1 MRPAIVQCLVV
12 SGCIGGISCIKV
24 NPAWDD
30 GAAGTSTTAG
40 PPGTGSSGTTGAAP
54 TTGEA
59 ATGATGTGTGAGA
72 GTGTGDDATTGVV
85 TTGDIGSSSGEGSGP
100 GMPTGA
106 CLEWDTLPL
115 KLAVEDTGVV
125 QSVDPEPCPWSK
137 EFENCLSLNFG
148 TTEFFRLINDKDEGR
163 NAALLRFPVTSLDA
177 AVAAAGR
184 DPLDLLGLRLE
195 LVVWEKDGE
204 PEEPYTLEIHALH
217 AANFGW
223 TEGTKDGSFAV
234 DGDSSD
240 TCMTRQAGDCIAW
253 PMGRAID
260 GAALLGLLEVDED
273 LAADNDQ
280 DEDPGQYHAKLRS
293 ERLTGALELFG
304 GPVAP
309 SFAVMLKTR
318 RDLDDEVVGLKLHE
332 ADWPDPTLLG
342 DFCVQWDG

>member
-1 MRPAIVQCLVV
+1 MRPLIVGCLVV
-12 SGCIGGISCIKV
+12 SGCIGGVGCIKA

-40 PPGTGSSGTTGAAP
+40 PPGTSGGTTAAP

-59 ATGATGTGTGAGA
+59 ATGGTGE
-72 GTGTGDDATTGVV
+72 DATTTVA
-85 TTGDIGSSSGEGSGP
+85 TTGDSGSSSGVGSS
-100 GMPTGA
+100 TGVGTGT
-106 CLEWDTLPL
+106 CLEWDTVPL

-125 QSVDPEPCPWSK
+125 QSVDPEPCPWSTK
-137 EFENCLSLNFG
+137 FENCLSLNFG
-148 TTEFFRLINDKDEGR
+148 ATEFFRLINDKDEGR

-195 LVVWEKDGE
+195 LVMWEEDSG
-204 PEEPYTLEIHALH
+204 PEEPYTLEIRGLH

-223 TEGTKDGSFAV
+223 TEGTKDGLLAV

-240 TCMTRQAGDCIAW
+240 SCMTRQAGACVGW
-253 PMGRAID
+253 PMGRATD
-260 GAALLGLLEVDED
+260 GADLLGVLEVDAE
-273 LAADNDQ
+273 LAADNDL

-293 ERLTGALELFG
+293 ERLKGALELFG

-318 RDLDDEVVGLKLHE
+318 RDLDDEVVGVELHE
-332 ADWPDPTLLG
+332 AADWQGPTLLG

>member
-1 MRPAIVQCLVV
+1 M
-12 SGCIGGISCIKV
+12 KV

-30 GAAGTSTTAG
+30 GATGSSTTAG
-40 PPGTGSSGTTGAAP
+40 PPGTSSGGTTGTAP

-59 ATGATGTGTGAGA
+59 ATGATGTGMGTSMGA
-72 GTGTGDDATTGVV
+72 GDDATTGVV
-85 TTGDIGSSSGEGSGP
+85 TTGDIGGSSGEGSS
-100 GMPTGA
+100 TGTSTGV
-106 CLEWDTLPL
+106 CLEWETVPL

-148 TTEFFRLINDKDEGR
+148 TTEFFRLINDEDEGR

-177 AVAAAGR
+177 AVMAAGR

-195 LVVWEKDGE
+195 LVVWEKDSG
-204 PEEPYTLEIHALH
+204 PEEPYTLEIHSLH
-217 AANFGW
+217 AANLGW
-223 TEGTKDGSFAV
+223 TEGTKDGLVAV

-240 TCMTRQAGDCIAW
+240 TCMTRQAGACIDW
-253 PMGRAID
+253 PMGRASD
-260 GAALLGLLEVDED
+260 GAVLLGVLEVDAE

-280 DEDPGQYHAKLRS
+280 DDDPDQYHAKLRS
-293 ERLTGALELFG
+293 ERLMGALELFG

-309 SFAVMLKTR
+309 SFAVMLKTG
-318 RDLDDEVVGLKLHE
+318 RDLDDEVVGIKLRE

>member
-1 MRPAIVQCLVV
+1 MHPASVRCLVV
-12 SGCIGGISCIKV
+12 SGCIGCISCIKV

-30 GAAGTSTTAG
+30 GAAGTSTTVG
-40 PPGTGSSGTTGAAP
+40 PPGTSSGGTTMAAP

-59 ATGATGTGTGAGA
+59 ATG
-72 GTGTGDDATTGVV
+72 GTGDDATTGVV
-85 TTGDIGSSSGEGSGP
+85 TSGDIGSSSGEDDGAGT
-100 GMPTGA
+100 PTGA

-125 QSVDPEPCPWSK
+125 QSVDPEPCPWST

-148 TTEFFRLINDKDEGR
+148 KTEFFRLINDKDEGR
-163 NAALLRFPVTSLDA
+163 NAALLRFPAASLDA
-177 AVAAAGR
+177 AVVAAGR

-195 LVVWEKDGE
+195 LVVWEEDGE
-204 PEEPYTLEIHALH
+204 PEEPYTLEIHGLH

-223 TEGTKDGSFAV
+223 TEGTKDGLLAV

-240 TCMTRQAGDCIAW
+240 TCMTRQAGACIEW
-253 PMGRAID
+253 PMGRATD

-318 RDLDDEVVGLKLHE
+318 RDLDDEVVGVKLRE

-342 DFCVQWDG
+342 DFCVEWDR